1 MKQVMRS
8 AVEKIGVPP
17 HALGMKI
24 LSSLW
29 IVMLAVA
36 LGGGCQKKEAAATGP
51 TGDSSSPTAAQAKL
65 PILKLFIGAK
75 ELQTEI
81 ARTSLQLQTGM
92 MFRKSIAENEA
103 MLFVF
108 PVPHQAAFWMRNTTV
123 PLSCAYLDGDGVI
136 LEIHDLKP
144 LDETSVQAGTDQVR
158 YVLETA
164 QGWFARNN
172 ATTGMVVSAQSA
184 SLPDLFFRG
193 R

>member
-1 MKQVMRS
+1 
-8 AVEKIGVPP
+8 
-17 HALGMKI
+17 MKI
-24 LSSLW
+24 CSSIW
-29 IVMLAVA
+29 IVLLAVA
-36 LGGGCQKKEAAATGP
+36 LGAGCQKKADKTTGP
-51 TGDSSSPTAAQAKL
+51 ATDSSSPSAAQAKL
-65 PILKLFIGAK
+65 PILKLFIGSK
-75 ELQTEI
+75 ELATEV
-81 ARTSLQLQTGM
+81 ARTSIQLQTGM

-123 PLSCAYLDGDGVI
+123 PLSCAYIDSDGVI

-144 LDETSVQAGTDQVR
+144 LDETSVQANSDQVR

-172 ATTGMVVSAQSA
+172 ATTGMVVSAQGA
-184 SLPDLFFRG
+184 SLADLFFSG